1 MSLGTSAPE
10 PGIGEI
16 RLSTYAAARE
26 AMRSRDLRQGLYDQ
40 GHALMEKVI
49 VNLHGPEH
57 TSRRRLENRLFRRDT
72 FLHWENALIPAS
84 INASLAPFI
93 GRESVD
99 MVQLARN
106 TMMRIAADIAGIDL
120 GEDEQRFVLLAD
132 LMARMARASNVNHF
146 IGDKSSVVNDGNEA
160 LEEYEQQFF
169 TPAHRRRV
177 EILASY
183 GEGKIQ
189 EHDLPKDVLT
199 TLLANQDALEI
210 PMHDILREIAYYPW
224 VGSHSTSGAFV
235 NMMDH
240 VFDWIENDPTQ
251 RHALASDILELQRMG
266 FESLRL
272 HPASPVSERV
282 AVADIL
288 LSDGTFIPKNSR
300 VIIELKTANRDKD
313 VFGFDSDEF
322 NPRRQIA
329 ADAAAWGLSFGTGF
343 HACVGQE
350 VAGGTDLGADETG
363 IPLHGA
369 IATMAQILLQH
380 GARRDPARPARRD
393 EQSVRRHFLEYPV
406 LIG

>member
-120 GEDEQRFVLLAD
+120 GEDEQRFILLAN

-146 IGDKSSVVNDGNEA
+146 IGDKGSVINDGNEA

-169 TPAHRRRV
+169 IPAHRRRV
-177 EILASY
+177 ELLASY
-183 GEGKIQ
+183 AAGKIQ
-189 EHDLPKDVLT
+189 EQELPKDVLT

-210 PMHDILREIAYYPW
+210 PMHDIVREIAYYPW

-240 VFDWIENDPTQ
+240 VFDWVEEDPAQ
-251 RHALASDILELQRMG
+251 RQALANNILELQRMG

-288 LSDGTFIPKNSR
+288 LSDGTFIPKDSR
-300 VIIELKTANRDKD
+300 VIIELKIANRDKD

-369 IATMAQILLQH
+369 IATMAKILLEH
-380 GARRDPARPARRD
+380 GARRDPAHPARRD
-393 EQSVRRHFLEYPV
+393 EESVRRHFLEYPV

>member
-16 RLSTYAAARE
+16 RLSTYATARE

-106 TMMRIAADIAGIDL
+106 TMMRIAAEIAGIDL
-120 GEDEQRFVLLAD
+120 GEDERRFILLAD

-146 IGDKSSVVNDGNEA
+146 IGDKSSVINDGNEA
-160 LEEYEQQFF
+160 LQEYEQQFF
-169 TPAHRRRV
+169 NPAHQRRV
-177 EILASY
+177 KMLQSY

-189 EHDLPKDVLT
+189 EHELPKDVLT

-210 PMHDILREIAYYPW
+210 PMHEILREIAYYPW

-240 VFDWIENDPTQ
+240 VFDWIENDSTQ

-288 LSDGTFIPKNSR
+288 LSDGTFIPKDSR

-313 VFGFDSDEF
+313 VFGLDSDEF
-322 NPRRQIA
+322 NPRRHIA
-329 ADAAAWGLSFGTGF
+329 ADTSAWGLSFGTGF

-380 GARRDPARPARRD
+380 GARRDPHHPARRD
-393 EQSVRRHFLEYPV
+393 EQSVRHHFLEYPV

>member
-10 PGIGEI
+10 PRIGEI

-26 AMRSRDLRQGLYDQ
+26 AMRSRDLRQSLYDQ

-146 IGDKSSVVNDGNEA
+146 IGDKSSVINDGNEA
-160 LEEYEQQFF
+160 LQEYEQQFF
-169 TPAHRRRV
+169 NPAHRRRV
-177 EILASY
+177 QMLASY
-183 GEGKIQ
+183 GEGKLQ
-189 EHDLPKDVLT
+189 EHALPKDVLT

-210 PMHDILREIAYYPW
+210 PMHDIVREIAYYPW

-240 VFDWIENDPTQ
+240 VFDWIENDPAQ

-288 LSDGTFIPKNSR
+288 LSDGTLIPKNSR

-322 NPRRQIA
+322 NPRRPIA